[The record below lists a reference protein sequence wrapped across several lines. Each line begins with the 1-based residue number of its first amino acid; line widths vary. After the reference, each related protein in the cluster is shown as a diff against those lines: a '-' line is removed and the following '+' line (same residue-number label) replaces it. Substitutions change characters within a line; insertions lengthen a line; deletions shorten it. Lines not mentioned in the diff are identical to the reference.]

1 MTRNIPDDA
10 DEIPSLAALPN
21 DRERQL
27 VKFMIQSG
35 GNKTLSAMM
44 AGYSPNN
51 RDAAAV
57 TGFNLAKRPRIAAA
71 ITDLCRVVL
80 GSDGIAAATAAY
92 LEIASDPTHKDRHKA
107 AGKLIDLAFL
117 PTQRVEVEHND
128 WRQKQVEKIEF
139 VKQVSLER
147 GVPIE
152 NLLGPNRIGRDFDGH
167 LKLFTERWGHESEAD
182 RFERLAL
189 YAIQLNATEVK
200 RGEWHLVLGLIT
212 AEQEKRSQEIQA
224 DPRHELAKL
233 ARLTAV
239 DVEPVEVGADNPHGF

>member
-21 DRERQL
+21 DRERRF

-92 LEIASDPTHKDRHKA
+92 LEIARDPTHKDRAKA
-107 AGKLIDLAFL
+107 VSKLVDLAFP

-128 WRQKQVEKIEF
+128 WRQKQAEKIEF
-139 VKQVSLER
+139 AKQVSLER
-147 GVPIE
+147 GIPIE
-152 NLLGPNRIGRDFDGH
+152 NILGPNHISRDFDGH
-167 LKLFTERWGHESEAD
+167 VKHFDERWGHESEAE
-182 RFERLAL
+182 RFERLATI
-189 YAIQLNATEVK
+189 AIQLNVTAVK
-200 RGEWHLVLGLIT
+200 RGEWHLILGHIT
-212 AEQEKRSQEIQA
+212 QEQEKRFQQIQA
-224 DPRHELAKL
+224 DPRHELCKL

-239 DVEPVEVGADNPHGF
+239 DVEPVDPDNPHGF